1 MRAIWNEFFYF
12 KFPTLW
18 DSINA
23 AKYTRE
29 PFFVDLRQAVAVLTS
44 ELDRTVTVLEYSF
57 ACSKESAFSF
67 FSKSVFYLGSTVQ
80 CTISPFFYASFCA
93 LSHPLK
99 TFNPFKTS
107 FNDWIT
113 SLKDRINAEQRV
125 HGTSFIR
132 VRSSFQFISTV
143 CI

>member
-1 MRAIWNEFFYF
+1 M
-12 KFPTLW
+12 
-18 DSINA
+18 
-23 AKYTRE
+23 
-29 PFFVDLRQAVAVLTS
+29 AVLTS

-57 ACSKESAFSF
+57 ACSKKSAFSF

-99 TFNPFKTS
+99 TVNPFKTS

-113 SLKDRINAEQRV
+113 SLKERTNQLRAK
-125 HGTSFIR
+125 
-132 VRSSFQFISTV
+132 STRHKLHPCEKLLPIYIDCLHLIFYGLNDFKFFEALV
-143 CI
+143 MKML